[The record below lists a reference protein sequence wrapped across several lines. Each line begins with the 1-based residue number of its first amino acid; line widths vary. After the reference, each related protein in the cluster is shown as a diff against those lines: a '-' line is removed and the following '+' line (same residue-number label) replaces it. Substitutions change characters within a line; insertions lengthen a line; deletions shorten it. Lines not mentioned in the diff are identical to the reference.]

1 MRILL
6 QTPCWSTEMHEDP
19 KKMSFTELMLVW
31 SELEH
36 RRGWTREEADRHW
49 EVESELNLR
58 VPPRSENG

>member
-1 MRILL
+1 
-6 QTPCWSTEMHEDP
+6 MHEDP

-36 RRGWTREEADRHW
+36 RRGWTREEAERYW

-58 VPPRSENG
+58 VPPRGENE